1 MHTAALSFMWLGSS
15 RIFKRLLM
23 SQEGCL
29 PRGSLGSHAR
39 GGCVEPGHSFRIL
52 LNTGRCYNQPEAAH
66 PVETVPSP
74 PSAVPS
80 LYRSG
85 SVLGGE
91 GTIWG
96 VSDVTGLFV
105 RAEKGLAGQPK
116 AWGRWV
122 IGNACKTSDR
132 AAPEGWKVRSRSR
145 LSPLSPGALQNA
157 GSGLRSV

>member
-1 MHTAALSFMWLGSS
+1 M
-15 RIFKRLLM
+15 
-23 SQEGCL
+23 
-29 PRGSLGSHAR
+29 
-39 GGCVEPGHSFRIL
+39 
-52 LNTGRCYNQPEAAH
+52 
-66 PVETVPSP
+66 
-74 PSAVPS
+74 
-80 LYRSG
+80 
-85 SVLGGE
+85 
-91 GTIWG
+91 
-96 VSDVTGLFV
+96 